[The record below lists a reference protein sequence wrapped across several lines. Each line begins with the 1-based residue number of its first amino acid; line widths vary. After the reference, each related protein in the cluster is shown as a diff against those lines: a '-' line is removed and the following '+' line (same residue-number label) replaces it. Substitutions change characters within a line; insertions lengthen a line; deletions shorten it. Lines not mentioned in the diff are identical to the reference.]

1 MTKLNNLPATEKPLP
16 AYMTMPIDDDLID
29 KAHTTLVKARM
40 SLLFKHPFFGQL
52 ALRLTLVP
60 SDRSWCATAATDGRK
75 FYFNP
80 AFIAQLDAKEN
91 VFLVAHELGHCIY
104 EHFMRRGGRDPA
116 LWNIAADYIINNTL
130 ETDVVKNGDYARVI
144 TYVKPYL
151 NHKYDGWTTEEVY
164 DDLLEQQ
171 QNGGKP
177 EEDGDLIDVHIDM
190 DKSGGGDGDEDGEG
204 DGTGG
209 SNGEGGDGLAGKPSP
224 LTDDEQKQLKN
235 EMTDAFIQAATS
247 VGAGK
252 VPGDMQRMIT
262 SLLEPQMDWREII
275 RAQVESSLRSNY
287 TFLRPNRKGWHL
299 AAILPGMDRDVQID
313 VAIAID
319 TSGSISQTMLTEFV
333 SEIAGIMDQY
343 DQYSLKIWQFDTGV
357 YGYDEFTSDDGR
369 DIREYAIKGGG
380 GTDFMANWT
389 YMEKNEIEPDQFI
402 VFTDGM
408 PCGSWGN
415 PDYTD
420 TVFLIHTAY
429 GRPVAPFGETVYYD
443 SKK

>member
-1 MTKLNNLPATEKPLP
+1 MTQSNTLPATQKPEP
-16 AYMTMPIDDDLID
+16 AYMTMPIDDELI
-29 KAHTTLVKARM
+29 KAAHTTLVKARM

-60 SDRSWCATAATDGRK
+60 SDRSWCRTAATDGRK

-80 AFIAQLDAKEN
+80 AFIAQLDIKEN

-104 EHFMRRGGRDPA
+104 EHFMRRSDRQPK
-116 LWNIAADYIINNTL
+116 LWNIAGDYIINNTL
-130 ETDVVKNGDYARVI
+130 DTDVVQKGDYARVI

-151 NHKYDGWTTEEVY
+151 NHKYDGWATEEIY

-177 EEDGDLIDVHIDM
+177 EEDGELIDVHIDM
-190 DKSGGGDGDEDGEG
+190 AGSGGDQ
-204 DGTGG
+204 
-209 SNGEGGDGLAGKPSP
+209 EGGKGGGEAIDGLAGKPEP
-224 LTDDEQKQLKN
+224 LTEEEQKQLQN

-247 VGAGK
+247 VGASN
-252 VPGDMQRMIT
+252 VPGNMQRMIT
-262 SLLEPQMDWREII
+262 NLLEPQMDWREII

-299 AAILPGMDRDVQID
+299 SAVLPGMDRDVQID
-313 VAIAID
+313 VSIAID

-333 SEIAGIMDQY
+333 SEIAGIMEQY

-369 DIREYAIKGGG
+369 DITEYEIKGGG
-380 GTDFMANWT
+380 GTDFMANWKF
-389 YMEKNEIEPDQFI
+389 MEENENEPDQFI

-408 PCGSWGN
+408 PMGSWGN
-415 PDYTD
+415 PDYCD
-420 TVFLIHTAY
+420 TVFLVHTAY
-429 GRPVAPFGETVYYD
+429 GKPVAPFGETVYYD
-443 SKK
+443 SKN